1 MLDYSE
7 LYDYLRKEKYSEQ
20 LQNLPSNFLDI
31 FTIYSKE
38 MKNKLS
44 ENDSF
49 SGDVPM
55 EKKQYENSLSIFR
68 ELMLRRKKKIL
79 NLVFIAAETDI
90 LVKDLDLMLGFE
102 KDLFKNFIKNI
113 RSVDEKLTKAING
126 NVDVKNKK
134 LVITEDIEEFV
145 DLSGNSLGP
154 FKQGA
159 EVDLKG
165 DVAEILISGGKAKY
179 SN

>member
-1 MLDYSE
+1 
-7 LYDYLRKEKYSEQ
+7 
-20 LQNLPSNFLDI
+20 
-31 FTIYSKE
+31 
-38 MKNKLS
+38 
-44 ENDSF
+44 
-49 SGDVPM
+49 
-55 EKKQYENSLSIFR
+55 
-68 ELMLRRKKKIL
+68 MLRRKKKIL

-90 LVKDLDLMLGFE
+90 LVKDLELMLDFE

-113 RSVDEKLTKAING
+113 RLFDEKLTKAING
-126 NVDVKNKK
+126 NRDIKNKK

-159 EVDLKG
+159 EVDLNG
-165 DVAEILISGGKAKY
+165 EVAEILISGGKAKY